1 MEKQIIPQTMHYS
14 CLIRKSYQC
23 VIFVDTQLIQR
34 VTNEL
39 CRSEEQMLLTSHMAR
54 VVAGH
59 PSSPASRGGVNSSS
73 QGTRLTHKTFKRR
86 FCLSCSLARER
97 TRPITQSVGDPPR
110 TAHPTTTILSAHAH
124 GKGLGTTRK
133 MGPVARPG
141 PPKHHTPRVLCRFRH
156 DVSALARPSQWVLEA
171 TG

>member
-59 PSSPASRGGVNSSS
+59 PSSPASRGGPSPHPLA
-73 QGTRLTHKTFKRR
+73 TRG
-86 FCLSCSLARER
+86 SCPPTRPSTAPLLFFFFYFSLPPPPGNDWWSTPHLREHASHTKHSNDAFVSLAAS
-97 TRPITQSVGDPPR
+97 Q
-110 TAHPTTTILSAHAH
+110 
-124 GKGLGTTRK
+124 GKGL
-133 MGPVARPG
+133 A
-141 PPKHHTPRVLCRFRH
+141 
-156 DVSALARPSQWVLEA
+156 PSHSPWETLHVQPTQPLPFSVHMLTA
-171 TG
+171 KA

>member
-59 PSSPASRGGVNSSS
+59 PSSPASRGGALPTPTRHSGVLPAHSSLHS
-73 QGTRLTHKTFKRR
+73 SPSFFLFLFFPLRR
-86 FCLSCSLARER
+86 RHPPPPPGNDWWSTPHLREHASHTKHSNDAFVSLAAS
-97 TRPITQSVGDPPR
+97 Q
-110 TAHPTTTILSAHAH
+110 
-124 GKGLGTTRK
+124 GKGL
-133 MGPVARPG
+133 A
-141 PPKHHTPRVLCRFRH
+141 
-156 DVSALARPSQWVLEA
+156 PSHSPWETLHVQPTQPLPFSVHMLTA
-171 TG
+171 KA